1 VNTGGNS
8 RCDSATVAAV
18 QLLRTVCTL
27 AFAFAL
33 GAGCSARPSLRA
45 DPDVLA
51 RGRALAMSAVQ
62 AHGGL
67 GRWRSLGGVRMHIHA
82 NGPYYAHDADY
93 LFDPARNRGVA
104 RFSDKHGRAIEWRY
118 DAKRG
123 TILENGRCVGSPKQ
137 RAKVGG
143 LLSNL
148 LFWLGVPFKFVD
160 EGATQRG
167 IDGDRFLVT
176 YDKVGDTPRDWF
188 LVTLAPDRRVHDDIY
203 VASGFTTLLEFRS
216 VWEEWSDVGGWLVGT
231 RRRVE
236 PKNPFW
242 RALAPRIAYQMSD
255 VRIGQPL
262 DDAAFAPPAG
272 CQ

>member
-1 VNTGGNS
+1 VLVLT
-8 RCDSATVAAV
+8 
-18 QLLRTVCTL
+18 
-27 AFAFAL
+27 
-33 GAGCSARPSLRA
+33 AGCSARPSLRA

-51 RGRALAMSAVQ
+51 RGRALAMSAVA

-67 GRWRSLGGVRMHIHA
+67 DRWRTLGGVHMHIHA

-93 LFDPARNRGVA
+93 LFDPARNRGLA
-104 RFSDKHGRAIEWRY
+104 RFTDKHGRAVEWRY

-123 TILENGRCVGSPKQ
+123 TILEDGRCVGSAKQ

-160 EGATQRG
+160 EGATQRAV
-167 IDGDRFLVT
+167 DGDRYFVT

-188 LVTLAPDRRVHDDIY
+188 VVTLAPDRRVRDNIY
-203 VASGFTTLLEFRS
+203 VASGFTTLLEFRA
-216 VWEEWSDVGGWLVGT
+216 VWEEWRDVDGWIVGT

-236 PKNPFW
+236 PKNAFW

>member
-1 VNTGGNS
+1 MRN
-8 RCDSATVAAV
+8 
-18 QLLRTVCTL
+18 
-27 AFAFAL
+27 
-33 GAGCSARPSLRA
+33 

-51 RGRALAMSAVQ
+51 RGRALAMAAVN

-67 GRWRSLGGVRMHIHA
+67 QRWRTLGGVAAHLHA
-82 NGPYYAHDADY
+82 VGPYYAREADY
-93 LFDPARNRGVA
+93 LFDPARNRARA
-104 RFSDKHGRAIEWRY
+104 RFTDKKGHAVEWRY
-118 DAKRG
+118 DGKRG
-123 TILENGRCVGSPKQ
+123 TILQDGRCVGSAKQ

-167 IDGDRFLVT
+167 VDANRYFVT
-176 YDKVGDTPRDWF
+176 YSVGETPRDWYV
-188 LVTLAPDRRVHDDIY
+188 VTLAPDRRVHDAIY

-216 VWEEWSDVGGWLVGT
+216 VWEEWTDVGGFLVGT

-236 PKNPFW
+236 PKNGFW
-242 RALAPRIAYQMSD
+242 RALAPRIAYRMSD
-255 VRIGQPL
+255 VRIEQPL

-272 CQ
+272 CS